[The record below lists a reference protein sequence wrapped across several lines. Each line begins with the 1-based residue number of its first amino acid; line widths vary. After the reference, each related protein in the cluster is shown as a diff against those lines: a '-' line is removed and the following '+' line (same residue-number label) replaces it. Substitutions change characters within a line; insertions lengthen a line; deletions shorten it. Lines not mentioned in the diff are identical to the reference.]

1 MDVSLAFAPFL
12 PLSSQCG
19 LIWTHSYPLYVNIW
33 KRDVMD
39 AHRET
44 KVGIEPSAA
53 NDKALQ
59 LEAQA
64 TEVESRS
71 AEVAPGA
78 EEVSK

>member
-1 MDVSLAFAPFL
+1 M
-12 PLSSQCG
+12 PLFCCYPRSV
-19 LIWTHSYPLYVNIW
+19 LMWTRSYPLYVNIW

-64 TEVESRS
+64 TEVENRS
-71 AEVAPGA
+71 AEVTPGA
-78 EEVSK
+78 GEVSK